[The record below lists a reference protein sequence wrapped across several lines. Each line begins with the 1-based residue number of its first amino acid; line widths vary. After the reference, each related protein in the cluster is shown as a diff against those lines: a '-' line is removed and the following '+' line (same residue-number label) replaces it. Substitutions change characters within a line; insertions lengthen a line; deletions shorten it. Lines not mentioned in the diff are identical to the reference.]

1 MKGLLYCNFMLN
13 KKWFLFSG
21 IVAALGAAVGAVLL
35 NVLDMEENA
44 QLIGTTIFFFELVA
58 MLLCP
63 EWTGRQ
69 LESNLKSR
77 FTNYTL
83 SSPVSHNMF
92 VLTELVQNVISTAIG
107 FVMCLAM
114 RGIICIFDNSFWDV
128 SHLKLLGGMA
138 IFVIMFD
145 FALTPLAIK
154 LKSSEKAGAVVGLV
168 AGFGIVLPIMLIAKM
183 TSPDGD
189 TAGLLN
195 SLLTFIGKPW
205 FAPVFIGACV
215 VLTAVF
221 YAITYHTV
229 KKGDVC

>member
-1 MKGLLYCNFMLN
+1 MRGLLYCNFTLN

-35 NVLDMEENA
+35 NVIDSEESA
-44 QLIGTTIFFFELVA
+44 QLIGSTILLFELVA

-77 FTNYTL
+77 FANYTL
-83 SSPVSHNMF
+83 ASPVSHNVF
-92 VLTELVQNVISTAIG
+92 VLTELVQNVICTAIG

-114 RGIICIFDNSFWDV
+114 RGVLCVFDNSFWDA

-138 IFVIMFD
+138 LFVIVFD
-145 FALTPLAIK
+145 FALTPLTIK
-154 LKSSEKAGAVVGLV
+154 LKSSEKAGAIVGV
-168 AGFGIVLPIMLIAKM
+168 IAGFGVIGPAIALYRALH
-183 TSPDGD
+183 PDD
-189 TAGLLN
+189 NTFNLLN
-195 SLLTFIGKPW
+195 AILSVTEKPW
-205 FAPVFIGACV
+205 FAPVYIGACV
-215 VLTAVF
+215 ALLAVF